1 MKNIMEKFAALFI
14 VAALFVSC
22 SDETTDLLDEGNYVG
37 VNSELYSGLWGC
49 ASTVADVADQAL
61 ILEALRGNR
70 LMLRGIGLN
79 EKELEILGISHAGE

>member
-37 VNSELYSGLWGC
+37 VNSELYSGLGG
-49 ASTVADVADQAL
+49 VP
-61 ILEALRGNR
+61 RP
-70 LMLRGIGLN
+70 
-79 EKELEILGISHAGE
+79 